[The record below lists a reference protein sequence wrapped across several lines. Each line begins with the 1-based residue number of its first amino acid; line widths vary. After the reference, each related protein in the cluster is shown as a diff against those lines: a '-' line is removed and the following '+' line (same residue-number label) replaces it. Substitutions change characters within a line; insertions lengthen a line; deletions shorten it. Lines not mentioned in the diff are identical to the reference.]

1 VATPTDIAEQTAIA
15 NFIDAESRELTDAVN
30 SVRHEIALV
39 EEFRARLI
47 ADVVTGKL
55 DVRAAAA
62 ALPEITEIE
71 PVDEPIDG
79 ENLEEAIDNAE
90 AVAA

>member
-1 VATPTDIAEQTAIA
+1 MAASEGARQGITLL
-15 NFIDAESRELTDAVN
+15 R
-30 SVRHEIALV
+30 
-39 EEFRARLI
+39 EFRARLV
-47 ADVVTGKL
+47 AGVVTGKL

-62 ALPEITEIE
+62 ALPEITEAE

-79 ENLEEAIDNAE
+79 EDLEEAIDDAGNE